1 MIQNVIKTME
11 ELGFVRNEEQKAE
24 LLAMNMPELMEK
36 FVFPKCLFL
45 PRTGRRYPRID
56 DSFMALMVRHGK
68 DFLAADYEL
77 GSVLLE
83 LAMQRI
89 TKHPDLPAIDYKGIL
104 PEKWRAYSA
113 GSMNPDGINGCPDEP
128 GLWGSVQVRFIV
140 EMLPVCLHLSE
151 QKYAEHA
158 RLILFQLISR
168 LDADFMWLDEEYCY
182 LSKEEVWKAAVSLLF
197 EENLVQEFVDYCV
210 GKGWR
215 VGKKLFQSPRFYG
228 QDEEYLLSKIDL
240 SKETYYKGFKRKALG
255 WLGLYN
261 SKTRKRI
268 LNELRSA

>member
-1 MIQNVIKTME
+1 ME
-11 ELGFVRNEEQKAE
+11 ELGFVRNENEKE
-24 LLAMNMPELMEK
+24 RLLGWSVPEVMEN
-36 FVFPKCLFL
+36 FVFPRCLCL
-45 PRTGRRYPRID
+45 PRSGRRYPRID
-56 DSFMALMVRHGK
+56 GSFMELMARHGK
-68 DFLAADYEL
+68 DFLTADYEL

-89 TKHPDLPAIDYKGIL
+89 TKHPDLPAIEYYKIL

-113 GSMNPDGINGCPDEP
+113 ASSNPEGMNGCPDEP
-128 GLWGSVQVRFIV
+128 GLWGSEEVHFLQQ
-140 EMLPVCLHLSE
+140 MLPVCLKLKE
-151 QKYAEHA
+151 RKYADHA
-158 RLILFQLISR
+158 KLILFQEASLLCNGR
-168 LDADFMWLDEEYCY
+168 FLWLSDEHYCDV
-182 LSKEEVWKAAVSLLF
+182 KEVTAWKTAVSLLF

-228 QDEEYLLSKIDL
+228 QDEEYLLSRIDL

-268 LNELRSA
+268 LAELRSA